1 MLVKAWQCIT
11 ILLTALLVGM
21 TFCHVLELPAKME
34 YPASLYLTLHRT
46 LYAAFGP
53 PGPGPF
59 IEIGA
64 ILAAGVLVFLVRKHP
79 PAFWLTLL
87 AVSSLATGLAVYFAF
102 VEPAN
107 VEMKGWILAAPPSDW
122 TNWRDRWDYGTRSIF
137 FSILWDSA
145 RWSSR
150 WWLTHIGRAR
160 HAPRR
165 QVVSRIASQHRP
177 NPMDEKQQMFLLW
190 RSRPKG

>member
-1 MLVKAWQCIT
+1 MLVKAWQFTT
-11 ILLTALLVGM
+11 ILLTALLMGM

-87 AVSSLATGLAVYFAF
+87 AVSSLTAGLAVYFAF

-107 VEMKGWILAAPPSDW
+107 VEMKGWTLAAPPSDW
-122 TNWRDRWDYGTRSIF
+122 TNWRDRWEYGHAAHFVFHLVGFGALVSSLVADDTRSRF
-137 FSILWDSA
+137 RDQ
-145 RWSSR
+145 R
-150 WWLTHIGRAR
+150 RAR
-160 HAPRR
+160 H
-165 QVVSRIASQHRP
+165 
-177 NPMDEKQQMFLLW
+177 
-190 RSRPKG
+190 G